1 MTTTPPQNANGRA
14 ALTWRPLLIF
24 SAYRVV
30 VAILLLAGI
39 ALGGNAGV
47 FSALQPGRFTAVS
60 LLYVAAGTLFLIV
73 AWRRVEP
80 FVVQVVAGVLI
91 DVVAIAL
98 LSSALGSS
106 ETAIGVLLI
115 TAVAGGSL
123 LTGLR
128 LGAFFAA
135 AATIALLV
143 VQTLARIAGHAETDG
158 YTQVALLGIAIFVTS
173 SAAALLARRARESE
187 ALAAERGLD
196 VANLEALNAHIVQ
209 RLDTGVIALD
219 RDGRIRLANRLAA
232 GIIGSLDGETPT
244 LAERAPAL
252 QRAFEAGGNTERTPI
267 TVSGIDYL
275 PRFVPVGDSQR
286 GGTLLFLEDLTA
298 VRAQIQ
304 QAKLASMGR
313 LTASIAHEI
322 RNPLSAIMQAT
333 QLLGEADYLQ
343 DGDRRLVGII
353 TKQSRRLNETVEN
366 VLQLS
371 RRSPAQRETVDLA
384 EWVPQVVSEWRAAFS
399 GGEVEVQATAI
410 AALFDRSHMRQ
421 VLENLLRN
429 AMDHAGEH
437 PAVTVVTGRDERGAP
452 YLEVR
457 DNGPGIDAEIRD
469 HLFEPFATSRR
480 GGTGLGLYL
489 SRELC
494 EANSARIELR
504 PEETGTCFR
513 VTFAAPDGAQQGG
526 QA

>member
-1 MTTTPPQNANGRA
+1 MTMTPPQNADGRA
-14 ALTWRPLLIF
+14 ALRWRPLLIF
-24 SAYRVV
+24 SAYRLV
-30 VAILLLAGI
+30 VAVLLLAGI
-39 ALGGNAGV
+39 ALGRDAGV
-47 FSALQPGRFTAVS
+47 FSALEPGRFTAVS
-60 LLYVAAGTLFLIV
+60 LVYVAAGALSLV
-73 AWRRVEP
+73 AAWRRLEP
-80 FVVQVVAGVLI
+80 FVVQVVAGVLV

-98 LSSALGSS
+98 LSSALGSG
-106 ETAIGVLLI
+106 ETALGVLLI

-135 AATIALLV
+135 AATIALLA

-187 ALAAERGLD
+187 ALAVERGLD

-219 RDGRIRLANRLAA
+219 RDGRIRLANRLAS
-232 GIIGSLDGETPT
+232 GIIGDLDGDTPA
-244 LAERAPAL
+244 LADRAPAL
-252 QRAFEAGGNTERTPI
+252 QRAFEAGDVGERTPI
-267 TVSGIDYL
+267 TVNGVDYL
-275 PRFVPVGDSQR
+275 PRFVPVGDGHR

-333 QLLGEADYLQ
+333 QLLGEADYLR
-343 DGDRRLVGII
+343 DGERRLVGII

-371 RRSPAQRETVDLA
+371 RRSPAQREPVDLG

-399 GGEVEVQATAI
+399 AGEVATQATAI
-410 AALFDRSHMRQ
+410 TALFDRAHMRQ

-429 AMDHAGEH
+429 ATDHAGEQ
-437 PAVTVVTGRDERGAP
+437 PVVTVVTGRDHRGAP

-504 PEETGTCFR
+504 PEETGACFR
-513 VTFAAPDGAQQGG
+513 VTFAAPEGAQQGG